1 MVNTQLFEMIRA
13 LNEEERSEVMH
24 FATIPFFN
32 AGRMRAYVEPLI
44 GVCVDYLEH
53 NPDDNLEKTNVYSA
67 LFQDEKP
74 VSGKLEKVFVEA
86 QKLIRQYLLAK
97 YYFREQNEFYQT
109 FDFAEIARVKG
120 LEGKYKQSMTR
131 LIQMQE
137 QAPAKNAIHFH
148 QQFQLETAIHYVE
161 SIENQYRGDINIP
174 NVLHATE
181 MYYQIRKVTLLS
193 RYLLQ
198 LKVAKLETPEFIQE
212 QIENLQVPERCLED
226 SEQLKINLE
235 IFKAMRKESL
245 ESSDIRA
252 LFNLLKTYE
261 PKLDD
266 ETLQEFYTYL
276 RNFAVLVIRTD
287 RENYDTYHLHYELIR
302 DNLKRGYLHYEGR
315 LTPNRYLS
323 IIMTATLV
331 KEFEWALEILEE
343 NKNCLHGENE
353 DSDIYRFTKARYLFA
368 MGEFAECLDILPDN
382 SPYIEFFLLGKRLEI
397 MVYYELGSELLQ
409 FKLDAFKAYLS
420 RTARKVLP
428 DILREGQTS
437 FINFLYQLVASV
449 PGDKARSDRVAKRI
463 RENKHVA
470 EWHWVLEKAEALKR

>member
-1 MVNTQLFEMIRA
+1 
-13 LNEEERSEVMH
+13 
-24 FATIPFFN
+24 
-32 AGRMRAYVEPLI
+32 MRAYVEPLI

-67 LFQDEKP
+67 LFQDETP

-198 LKVAKLETPEFIQE
+198 LKVAKLETPEMFNQMIHRYLLLVDCDYNWGLD
-212 QIENLQVPERCLED
+212 QIAKEGPWQTAQVSPLARRMYPLSPQVAPQLFLIVQAD
-226 SEQLKINLE
+226 SEE
-235 IFKAMRKESL
+235 PTM
-245 ESSDIRA
+245 
-252 LFNLLKTYE
+252 KT
-261 PKLDD
+261 P
-266 ETLQEFYTYL
+266 
-276 RNFAVLVIRTD
+276 
-287 RENYDTYHLHYELIR
+287 
-302 DNLKRGYLHYEGR
+302 
-315 LTPNRYLS
+315 
-323 IIMTATLV
+323 
-331 KEFEWALEILEE
+331 
-343 NKNCLHGENE
+343 
-353 DSDIYRFTKARYLFA
+353 
-368 MGEFAECLDILPDN
+368 
-382 SPYIEFFLLGKRLEI
+382 
-397 MVYYELGSELLQ
+397 
-409 FKLDAFKAYLS
+409 
-420 RTARKVLP
+420 
-428 DILREGQTS
+428 
-437 FINFLYQLVASV
+437 
-449 PGDKARSDRVAKRI
+449 
-463 RENKHVA
+463 
-470 EWHWVLEKAEALKR
+470 